1 MSLGKLSLLELI
13 GTVYMDEKQQLFF
26 VLTGSCRAQDS
37 ESPCDQTILAR
48 MVFEWKHSF
57 IAPGSFRTL
66 SAPGYRITKYINPS
80 EFTSAD
86 LERYIE
92 NLNASKSYAITHN
105 KPGPEDDGRYR
116 IKVYIYCAPCAC
128 QVATALDICQYSDK
142 KAFVDFCVRI
152 DHRQKT
158 SCPSSASRIE
168 GLISVVDYLKEE
180 ETNVGYLMS
189 DMIVKYLKWIDREWL
204 EQQIYD
210 YTEADR
216 LATPSP
222 ANQLTRIARF
232 HGEEHSCAAIVL
244 LGEADYCVP
253 LMEAPPFRP
262 FESGRLPRETQLF
275 RYSQKYNYS
284 TLDDLYWERKYM
296 GTYSPRAPL
305 PPRRPA
311 PAGSDTTETLES
323 AQRGSKRPRSA
334 TEDQEGS

>member
-1 MSLGKLSLLELI
+1 
-13 GTVYMDEKQQLFF
+13 MDEKQQLFF
-26 VLTGSCRAQDS
+26 VLTESCRAQDS
-37 ESPCDQTILAR
+37 ESPCDQTSLAK
-48 MVFEWKHSF
+48 MAFEWKHSF
-57 IAPGSFRTL
+57 IAPASFQTL

-86 LERYIE
+86 LERYVE
-92 NLNASKSYAITHN
+92 NLNARKSYAITHN
-105 KPGPEDDGRYR
+105 EPEPEDDGRYR

-128 QVATALDICQYSDK
+128 QVATALDICWHSDK
-142 KAFVDFCVRI
+142 KAFMDFCIRI

-158 SCPSSASRIE
+158 SCSLSASKIE
-168 GLISVVDYLKEE
+168 GLISVVDHLKEE
-180 ETNVGYLMS
+180 ETKGGWALS
-189 DMIVKYLKWIDREWL
+189 DMRAKHMKSIDREWL

-210 YTEADR
+210 YTEEDR

-222 ANQLTRIARF
+222 ANQLFRIAKF

-275 RYSQKYNYS
+275 RYSQKYS
-284 TLDDLYWERKYM
+284 TSNKWCWERNYM

-305 PPRRPA
+305 SPRRPA

-334 TEDQEGS
+334 IEDQEGS

>member
-1 MSLGKLSLLELI
+1 MSLGKLSLLELT
-13 GTVYMDEKQQLFF
+13 GTVHMDEKQQLFF
-26 VLTGSCRAQDS
+26 VLTESCRAQNS

-48 MVFEWKHSF
+48 MAFEWKHSF
-57 IAPGSFRTL
+57 IAPGGFRTH

-86 LERYIE
+86 LEKYVE
-92 NLNASKSYAITHN
+92 NLNARKLYAITN
-105 KPGPEDDGRYR
+105 NEPRPEDDGRYR

-128 QVATALDICQYSDK
+128 QVATALDICEHSDN
-142 KAFVDFCVRI
+142 KAFVDFCIRI

-158 SCPSSASRIE
+158 SCSSSASRIE
-168 GLISVVDYLKEE
+168 GLISVVGHLKEE
-180 ETNVGYLMS
+180 ETVGYLMS
-189 DMIVKYLKWIDREWL
+189 NWGVKRMKWIDREWL

-210 YTEADR
+210 YTEEDR
-216 LATPSP
+216 LATPLP
-222 ANQLTRIARF
+222 ANQLTRIAKS

-275 RYSQKYNYS
+275 KYQLKYS
-284 TLDDLYWERKYM
+284 TLGDLYWERKYL
-296 GTYSPRAPL
+296 GTYSPRAPF

-323 AQRGSKRPRSA
+323 AQRGFNRPRSA